1 MIIPNICGA
10 NVGIIPKQGKE
21 MPVYHNKKGMG
32 CGNPYPYIIGLYP
45 EIIDSSLSRWPRTYH
60 PC

>member
-21 MPVYHNKKGMG
+21 MPVYHNKKVWVVGTHTF
-32 CGNPYPYIIGLYP
+32 L
-45 EIIDSSLSRWPRTYH
+45 
-60 PC
+60 

>member
-32 CGNPYPYIIGLYP
+32 SHNPYLFYY
-45 EIIDSSLSRWPRTYH
+45 DVSWDY
-60 PC
+60 

>member
-10 NVGIIPKQGKE
+10 NVGIIPKQRKA

-45 EIIDSSLSRWPRTYH
+45 EIIDSSLSR
-60 PC
+60 